1 MENDQVETMMDT
13 SMSQDASS
21 SPPPADKDKAVSAKC
36 SQEEMVTC
44 SSSQSSVT
52 TAPAATGHGI
62 LIKMLDEMDERVEK
76 LRATAI
82 LLEGEKDN
90 ILSSLDAFTNAD
102 MVSQLEGIE
111 LDEVTRYID
120 RLIRRCIAVDVDI
133 KTERSPP
140 QMESLHKVNNLI
152 DNLIR
157 DMKEDAGATRK
168 RCISYIN
175 ACSEQITIFD
185 VGIDATFENAVL
197 GCAVEDQKRVRKR
210 LSGLYSYFT
219 KTFTVLE
226 EEEEEETIRVGEAIK
241 RSLQS

>member
-1 MENDQVETMMDT
+1 MMDT

-21 SPPPADKDKAVSAKC
+21 SSSDKGQVFPADAGS
-36 SQEEMVTC
+36 SQEEMTTC
-44 SSSQSSVT
+44 TSQSSVT
-52 TAPAATGHGI
+52 TPSTGHSI

-76 LRATAI
+76 MRAAAI
-82 LLEGEKDN
+82 SLEGEKDN
-90 ILSSLDAFTNAD
+90 ILSSLDAFSNAD

-111 LDEVTRYID
+111 MDEVTRYID
-120 RLIRRCIAVDVDI
+120 RLIRRCIAVDINI
-133 KTERSPP
+133 KTERSAP

-157 DMKEDAGATRK
+157 DMKEDAGVTRK

-175 ACSEQITIFD
+175 ACSEQVTIPEH

-197 GCAVEDQKRVRKR
+197 GCAVEDQKRVKKR

-241 RSLQS
+241 RSLHEA